1 MKKRILSII
10 SLLILISLFAV
21 SCSDKKGTDPTT
33 TPNKGIQTY
42 QGNWKVDGQDVNQT
56 PINGTITIASDG
68 TITVNIQGL
77 IDPSMPITK
86 DKITEKGN
94 ETYEITI
101 MEQDGVKQVFECTFT
116 SDKSAEWKI
125 KQYGTG
131 VPADGIVAGQG
142 TLTK

>member
-10 SLLILISLFAV
+10 SLLILISIFAV
-21 SCSDKKGTDPTT
+21 SCSEKGTDPTN
-33 TPNKGIQTY
+33 TPNKGIENY
-42 QGNWKVDGQDVNQT
+42 QGDWKLEGQDYNQAPVSGT
-56 PINGTITIASDG
+56 INIAANGTITG
-68 TITVNIQGL
+68 NVKNLIQEGQ
-77 IDPSMPITK
+77 SITK
-86 DKITEKGN
+86 DKITDKGN

-101 MEQDGVKQVFECTFT
+101 MEQDGLKQVFECTFT

>member
-21 SCSDKKGTDPTT
+21 SCSEKGTDPTN

-56 PINGTITIASDG
+56 PISGTITIASDG
-68 TITVNIQGL
+68 TITGNIQGL

-86 DKITEKGN
+86 DKITDKGN
-94 ETYEITI
+94 EVYEINMSEYSMIYEFTFSNS
-101 MEQDGVKQVFECTFT
+101 DSGTWKVFVSLNGNKQENA
-116 SDKSAEWKI
+116 SGS
-125 KQYGTG
+125 
-131 VPADGIVAGQG
+131 
-142 TLTK
+142 LTRQ